1 MTHMK
6 KFVQDDDLETTELV
20 GYTKGCES
28 EEAVIEQR
36 EDAKDRFDELD
47 ALVCDY
53 AFKKMK
59 LNGKVP
65 YKWIGFLPQ
74 LLGKEC
80 GDGIANKLVK

>member
-1 MTHMK
+1 MNLM
-6 KFVQDDDLETTELV
+6 
-20 GYTKGCES
+20 
-28 EEAVIEQR
+28 
-36 EDAKDRFDELD
+36 
-47 ALVCDY
+47 LVCDY